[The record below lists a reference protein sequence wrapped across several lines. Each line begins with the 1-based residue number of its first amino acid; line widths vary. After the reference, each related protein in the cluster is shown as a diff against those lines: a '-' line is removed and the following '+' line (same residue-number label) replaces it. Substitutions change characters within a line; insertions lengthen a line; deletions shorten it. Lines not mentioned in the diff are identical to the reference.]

1 MNKEKKVIQEKIID
15 LTHIFSYSMPVCAF
29 DEPASIAKS
38 RELKT
43 HHFNDW
49 RLTSG
54 MHAGTHIDGPGHLTD
69 STTLLSDYSVDRF
82 IGPGCLIDARGK
94 AIDAR
99 LLAQV
104 PDQEGLIVLILTGQ
118 DKQFGSAD
126 YFTNYPVVSE
136 DFAQGLVQ
144 KKVKIVG
151 IDSFSPDVYPFTIH
165 HLFFKNDILII
176 ENLTRLEQLVGVQQ
190 FEVIALPLKLATDSA
205 PARVV
210 AVVVD

>member
-1 MNKEKKVIQEKIID
+1 MIEKMRHKIID
-15 LTHIFSYSMPVCAF
+15 LTQLFSHSMPVCAF
-29 DEPASIAKS
+29 DEPASIAQS

-69 STTLLSDYSVDRF
+69 STKLLSDYPVDRF
-82 IGPGCLIDARGK
+82 IGTGCLIDARNK
-94 AIDAR
+94 AIDASF
-99 LLAQV
+99 LAHV

-118 DKQFGSAD
+118 DKQFGSVE
-126 YFTNYPVVSE
+126 YFTKYPVLTE
-136 DFAQGLVQ
+136 DFACGLVQ
-144 KKVKIVG
+144 RKVKMVG

-165 HLFFKNDILII
+165 QLFFKNDILII
-176 ENLTRLEQLVGVQQ
+176 ENLTRLEQLVGVQN

-205 PARVV
+205 LARVV
-210 AVVVD
+210 AVVGD